1 LRGGGC
7 RPTDDTLSLSADP
20 FFRLARVG
28 LIVSDVSE
36 DLQNAETARGRVDQ
50 LLQLGQ
56 IRPEVARFCMDV
68 IDGLERRLSR
78 VLAGDQAVQ
87 FVTHLAMA
95 MERARADAQVETDV
109 TALEAE
115 LASEREALKLA
126 REVVESAKKGLG
138 IELGK
143 AEGLF
148 LALHLA
154 VVLKSDM
161 SGSAG

>member
-1 LRGGGC
+1 
-7 RPTDDTLSLSADP
+7 
-20 FFRLARVG
+20 
-28 LIVSDVSE
+28 
-36 DLQNAETARGRVDQ
+36 
-50 LLQLGQ
+50 
-56 IRPEVARFCMDV
+56 
-68 IDGLERRLSR
+68 
-78 VLAGDQAVQ
+78 
-87 FVTHLAMA
+87 

>member
-1 LRGGGC
+1 MSG
-7 RPTDDTLSLSADP
+7 
-20 FFRLARVG
+20 
-28 LIVSDVSE
+28 VSE
-36 DLQNAETARGRVDQ
+36 GVQNGETARGRVDQ

-56 IRPEVARFCMDV
+56 IRPEVARFCLNV
-68 IDGLERRLSR
+68 IDGLERRLSS
-78 VLAGDQAVQ
+78 VLAGDHAVQ

-95 MERARADAQVETDV
+95 LERALSGQQVETDV

-115 LASEREALKLA
+115 LASELEALKLA
-126 REVVESAKKGLG
+126 REVVQTAKEGLG

-154 VVLKSDM
+154 VVLKSEM
-161 SGSAG
+161 SSTAGQLPNC